1 MKGIKHDGSPLMKIV
16 MEWSIIHGHETILES
31 VLGATPSPKELSEYM
46 SRYVLSAGH
55 KPPIVRCMV
64 NGHVKTAQWLFA
76 KTLPELSPEDMS
88 VLSASLLSSAN
99 AEELYSTLALLP
111 KIYTQKLIFAALLR
125 GKMNIVRAL
134 EEKVKAGEKI
144 WKDKTDADKKFLD
157 LSDNVS
163 VFTFNEQ
170 ESAELFIKY
179 LQSARGDS
187 LLASLKNLSINSP
200 TKKPEE
206 IQKIRQEAL
215 EWLVEHN
222 VADTLPVGRVIP
234 AIGEFSSYK
243 CLFDAFDKV
252 PSTFAFNLCS
262 NAKSQTDHLLFDYLL
277 ETKKVDVNAVDS
289 EGNGLVYTAFVGANV
304 TALKSLV
311 KHEANPN
318 LYALLEKGTTLFDLS
333 LHSQKWK
340 DMKSTMSLLL
350 KFPNIQLPSPDILLL
365 VDEPSAKLLL
375 KAGVSAEFVNSSG
388 LNLLQRALT
397 AHAQPSMIKLLI
409 ESGATLD
416 IPFVVPE
423 ETETPEKKEQAT
435 VVKQEKKPVQK
446 KPIQRKHKYSD
457 DSDESDDSDDDED
470 TDDEYDEDTDDEYD
484 EEAREEERKVER
496 FPPLAIA
503 FFYNQLGLVQY
514 MLEKEVDTAPSL
526 LALSTLSSS
535 ECLDAF
541 TELLEELDIPGKTE
555 TTDVES
561 VTQVDLF
568 AEKPTT
574 ASAFATIPTEPPVRS
589 LKFNYD
595 EPEENKEKKG
605 GFSFDFEGF

>member
-1 MKGIKHDGSPLMKIV
+1 
-16 MEWSIIHGHETILES
+16 
-31 VLGATPSPKELSEYM
+31 
-46 SRYVLSAGH
+46 
-55 KPPIVRCMV
+55 
-64 NGHVKTAQWLFA
+64 
-76 KTLPELSPEDMS
+76 
-88 VLSASLLSSAN
+88 
-99 AEELYSTLALLP
+99 
-111 KIYTQKLIFAALLR
+111 
-125 GKMNIVRAL
+125 
-134 EEKVKAGEKI
+134 
-144 WKDKTDADKKFLD
+144 
-157 LSDNVS
+157 
-163 VFTFNEQ
+163 
-170 ESAELFIKY
+170 
-179 LQSARGDS
+179 
-187 LLASLKNLSINSP
+187 
-200 TKKPEE
+200 
-206 IQKIRQEAL
+206 
-215 EWLVEHN
+215 
-222 VADTLPVGRVIP
+222 
-234 AIGEFSSYK
+234 
-243 CLFDAFDKV
+243 
-252 PSTFAFNLCS
+252 
-262 NAKSQTDHLLFDYLL
+262 
-277 ETKKVDVNAVDS
+277 
-289 EGNGLVYTAFVGANV
+289 
-304 TALKSLV
+304 
-311 KHEANPN
+311 
-318 LYALLEKGTTLFDLS
+318 
-333 LHSQKWK
+333 
-340 DMKSTMSLLL
+340 MKSTMSLLL